1 MLGDQTDR
9 GIFQNAN
16 SSNNHDI
23 ESENEHRQITNIN
36 DTSDSSFKPKKI
48 I

>member
-16 SSNNHDI
+16 INNHDI
-23 ESENEHRQITNIN
+23 ESEKEHRQITNIN
-36 DTSDSSFKPKKI
+36 DTSNSSFKPKKI

>member
-1 MLGDQTDR
+1 MLGDHTDR
-9 GIFQNAN
+9 GGFQNAN
-16 SSNNHDI
+16 SNNHDI
-23 ESENEHRQITNIN
+23 ESESEHRQITNIN